1 VEESRKTGVQ
11 IPAGPPT
18 TLTEYH
24 PAKTRENIAKDF
36 YPASGISQLW
46 DKHLSRGKAFGKL
59 DLTKPLGLRQ
69 FERFFGIT
77 SREGSEAWKSKYKSV
92 QNLLDHLSRFG
103 KSESSKEVYLNQLR
117 RLCIWLKLDPDQLAN
132 LPKHKVEMSVQRFVD
147 QTAGLNRSRAYVN
160 SMIKRFRTFFR
171 VNNKSPKLHAYSI
184 PPRYRK
190 RPEYIPTISEARAMA
205 IAAESLR
212 NRSLILAAWS
222 SGLRVSTLCAL
233 NYGDI
238 ANDLSADCA
247 SVRIPIYPDMKR
259 RLPDACKGNIPYY
272 TFICREAVEALRT
285 YLRDRSEKYGSLDSE
300 SPLFHAEWTL
310 WDRKERSDKRLGRR
324 TVAKVIRRAAKL
336 AGISQW
342 IYITPH
348 TLRKAFESVLRNP
361 TVDGGRMDK
370 GTQEFLFGHIL
381 PGSQD
386 AYYDKDKIGFHRNEY
401 EKLNFFDSPMTHSM
415 DKLIES
421 NELQKH
427 LGEGWIFIAQLDNR
441 QIIVRRTHPA

>member
-1 VEESRKTGVQ
+1 
-11 IPAGPPT
+11 
-18 TLTEYH
+18 
-24 PAKTRENIAKDF
+24 
-36 YPASGISQLW
+36 
-46 DKHLSRGKAFGKL
+46 
-59 DLTKPLGLRQ
+59 
-69 FERFFGIT
+69 
-77 SREGSEAWKSKYKSV
+77 
-92 QNLLDHLSRFG
+92 
-103 KSESSKEVYLNQLR
+103 
-117 RLCIWLKLDPDQLAN
+117 
-132 LPKHKVEMSVQRFVD
+132 MSVQRFVD
-147 QTAGLNRSRAYVN
+147 QAAGLNRSRAYVN

-171 VNNKSPKLHAYSI
+171 VNDRSPKLHAYSI

-190 RPEYIPTISEARAMA
+190 RPEYIPTISEVRAMA
-205 IAAESLR
+205 TAAESLR
-212 NRSLILAAWS
+212 NRALILVAWS
-222 SGLRVSTLCAL
+222 SGVRVSTLCAL

-238 ANDLSADCA
+238 ANDLNAGCA

-285 YLRDRSEKYGSLDSE
+285 YLQDRIEKYGPLGSE

-310 WDRKERSDKRLGRR
+310 WKREERSGKRLGRR

-348 TLRKAFESVLRNP
+348 TLRKAFKSVLRNP

-381 PGSQD
+381 SGSQD
-386 AYYDKDKIGFHRNEY
+386 AYYDKDKIDFHRNEY
-401 EKLNFFDSPMTHSM
+401 EKLNFFDPPITPSV
-415 DKLIES
+415 DKLIGS
-421 NELQKH
+421 DELQKH
-427 LGEGWIFIAQLDNR
+427 LGEGWKFVAQLDNR

>member
-1 VEESRKTGVQ
+1 LG
-11 IPAGPPT
+11 
-18 TLTEYH
+18 
-24 PAKTRENIAKDF
+24 N
-36 YPASGISQLW
+36 
-46 DKHLSRGKAFGKL
+46 GKAFGRL

-69 FERFFGIT
+69 FERFFEIS

-92 QNLLDHLSRFG
+92 QNLMDHLSRFG

-117 RLCIWLKLDPDQLAN
+117 RLCEWLKLDPDQLVD

-147 QTAGLNRSRAYVN
+147 QAAGLNRSRAYVN

-190 RPEYIPTISEARAMA
+190 RPEYIPTISEVRAMA
-205 IAAESLR
+205 TAAESLR
-212 NRSLILAAWS
+212 NRALILVAWS
-222 SGLRVSTLCAL
+222 SGVRVSTLCAL

-238 ANDLSADCA
+238 ANDLNAGCA
-247 SVRIPIYPDMKR
+247 TVRIPIYPDMKR
-259 RLPDACKGNIPYY
+259 RLPDACKGNISYY

-285 YLRDRSEKYGSLDSE
+285 YLRDRVEKYGPLGSE

-310 WDRKERSDKRLGRR
+310 WKREERSGKRLGRR

-342 IYITPH
+342 THMTPH

-361 TVDGGRMDK
+361 TIDGGRMDK

-386 AYYDKDKIGFHRNEY
+386 AYYDKDKIDFHRNEY
-401 EKLNFFDSPMTHSM
+401 EKLNFFDSLGTQAV
-415 DKLIES
+415 DKLIGS
-421 NELQKH
+421 NELEKH

-441 QIIVRRTHPA
+441 QIIVRRTRQP

>member
-1 VEESRKTGVQ
+1 LG
-11 IPAGPPT
+11 
-18 TLTEYH
+18 
-24 PAKTRENIAKDF
+24 N
-36 YPASGISQLW
+36 
-46 DKHLSRGKAFGKL
+46 GKAFGRL
-59 DLTKPLGLRQ
+59 NLTKPLELRQ
-69 FERFFGIT
+69 FEQFFGIA
-77 SREGSEAWKSKYKSV
+77 SREGIEAWKSKYKSV

-103 KSESSKEVYLNQLR
+103 RSESSKEVYLNQLR
-117 RLCIWLKLDPDQLAN
+117 RLCEWLKLDPDELVD
-132 LPKHKVEMSVQRFVD
+132 LPKHKVEVSVQKFVD
-147 QTAGLNRSRAYVN
+147 QAAGLNRSRAYVN

-171 VNNKSPKLHAYSI
+171 VNNKGPKLHAYSI

-190 RPEYIPTISEARAMA
+190 RLEYIPTISEVRAMA
-205 IAAESLR
+205 TAAESLR
-212 NRSLILAAWS
+212 NRALILAAWS

-238 ANDLSADCA
+238 ADDLNAGCA

-272 TFICREAVEALRT
+272 TFICREAMEALRT
-285 YLRDRSEKYGSLDSE
+285 YLRDRIEKYGPLGSE

-310 WDRKERSDKRLGRR
+310 WKREERSGKRLGRR

-386 AYYDKDKIGFHRNEY
+386 AYYDKDKIDFHRNEY
-401 EKLNFFDSPMTHSM
+401 EKLNFFDSLVTQAV

-441 QIIVRRTHPA
+441 QIIIRRTHPA

>member
-1 VEESRKTGVQ
+1 
-11 IPAGPPT
+11 
-18 TLTEYH
+18 
-24 PAKTRENIAKDF
+24 
-36 YPASGISQLW
+36 
-46 DKHLSRGKAFGKL
+46 
-59 DLTKPLGLRQ
+59 
-69 FERFFGIT
+69 
-77 SREGSEAWKSKYKSV
+77 
-92 QNLLDHLSRFG
+92 
-103 KSESSKEVYLNQLR
+103 
-117 RLCIWLKLDPDQLAN
+117 
-132 LPKHKVEMSVQRFVD
+132 
-147 QTAGLNRSRAYVN
+147 
-160 SMIKRFRTFFR
+160 
-171 VNNKSPKLHAYSI
+171 
-184 PPRYRK
+184 
-190 RPEYIPTISEARAMA
+190 MA
-205 IAAESLR
+205 TAAESLR
-212 NRSLILAAWS
+212 NRALILVAWS
-222 SGLRVSTLCAL
+222 SGVRVSTLCAL

-238 ANDLSADCA
+238 ANDLNTGCA
-247 SVRIPIYPDMKR
+247 SVQIPVYPDMKR

-285 YLRDRSEKYGSLDSE
+285 YLRDRVEKYGQLSSA

-310 WDRKERSDKRLGRR
+310 WKREERSGKRLGRR

-342 IYITPH
+342 TCITPH

-386 AYYDKDKIGFHRNEY
+386 AYYDKDKIDFHRNEY
-401 EKLNFFDSPMTHSM
+401 EKLNFFDSPITHSM

>member
-1 VEESRKTGVQ
+1 LEESRRTGVQ
-11 IPAGPPT
+11 IPSGPPT
-18 TLTEYH
+18 ILTEYH
-24 PAKTRENIAKDF
+24 PAKTRGVFTKDF
-36 YPASGISQLW
+36 YPAFGISHLR
-46 DKHLSRGKAFGKL
+46 DEELSRGKAFGRL

-77 SREGSEAWKSKYKSV
+77 SREGPEAWKSKYKSV

-117 RLCIWLKLDPDQLAN
+117 RLCEWLKLDPDQLAN
-132 LPKHKVEMSVQRFVD
+132 LPKHKVEESIQRFVD

-160 SMIKRFRTFFR
+160 SLIKRFRTFFHA
-171 VNNKSPKLHAYSI
+171 NDKTPKLHAYSI

-190 RPEYIPTISEARAMA
+190 RPEYIPTISEVRAMA
-205 IAAESLR
+205 TAAESLR
-212 NRSLILAAWS
+212 NRALILVAWS
-222 SGLRVSTLCAL
+222 SGVRVSTLCAL

-238 ANDLSADCA
+238 ADDLNAGFA
-247 SVRIPIYPDMKR
+247 SVQIPVYPDMKR

-285 YLRDRSEKYGSLDSE
+285 YLRDRSEKYGPQSSE

-310 WDRKERSDKRLGRR
+310 WKRKERSDKRLGRR
-324 TVAKVIRRAAKL
+324 TVAKVIRRVAKL
-336 AGISQW
+336 ASITQW
-342 IYITPH
+342 TCITPH

-361 TVDGGRMDK
+361 TIDGGRMDK

-401 EKLNFFDSPMTHSM
+401 EKLNFFDSPTTQSV
-415 DKLIES
+415 DKLIGSDVLE
-421 NELQKH
+421 KY
-427 LGEGWIFIAQLDNR
+427 LGEGWIFIAQLENK
-441 QIIVRRTHPA
+441 QIIIRRTRQT

>member
-1 VEESRKTGVQ
+1 M
-11 IPAGPPT
+11 
-18 TLTEYH
+18 
-24 PAKTRENIAKDF
+24 N
-36 YPASGISQLW
+36 
-46 DKHLSRGKAFGKL
+46 RGKAFGKL

-69 FERFFGIT
+69 FERFFEIS

-117 RLCIWLKLDPDQLAN
+117 RLCEWLKLDPDQLVD
-132 LPKHKVEMSVQRFVD
+132 LPKHKVEVSVQKFVD
-147 QTAGLNRSRAYVN
+147 QAAGLNRSRAYVN

-171 VNNKSPKLHAYSI
+171 VNDRSPKLHAYSI

-190 RPEYIPTISEARAMA
+190 RPEYIPTISEVRAMA
-205 IAAESLR
+205 AAAESLR
-212 NRSLILAAWS
+212 NRALILVAWS
-222 SGLRVSTLCAL
+222 SGVRVSTLCAL

-238 ANDLSADCA
+238 ANDLNADCA
-247 SVRIPIYPDMKR
+247 SARIPVYPDMKR

-285 YLRDRSEKYGSLDSE
+285 YLRDRSEKYGPLGSE

-310 WDRKERSDKRLGRR
+310 WKREERSGKRLGRR

-342 IYITPH
+342 THMTPH

-386 AYYDKDKIGFHRNEY
+386 AYYDKDKIDFHRNEY
-401 EKLNFFDSPMTHSM
+401 EKLNFFDSPTTQSV
-415 DKLIES
+415 DKLIGSDVLE
-421 NELQKH
+421 KY

>member
-1 VEESRKTGVQ
+1 
-11 IPAGPPT
+11 
-18 TLTEYH
+18 
-24 PAKTRENIAKDF
+24 
-36 YPASGISQLW
+36 
-46 DKHLSRGKAFGKL
+46 
-59 DLTKPLGLRQ
+59 
-69 FERFFGIT
+69 
-77 SREGSEAWKSKYKSV
+77 
-92 QNLLDHLSRFG
+92 
-103 KSESSKEVYLNQLR
+103 
-117 RLCIWLKLDPDQLAN
+117 
-132 LPKHKVEMSVQRFVD
+132 
-147 QTAGLNRSRAYVN
+147 
-160 SMIKRFRTFFR
+160 MIKRFRTFFHA
-171 VNNKSPKLHAYSI
+171 NDKNPKLHAYSI

-190 RPEYIPTISEARAMA
+190 RPEYIPTISEVRAMA
-205 IAAESLR
+205 AAAESLR
-212 NRSLILAAWS
+212 NRALILVAWS
-222 SGLRVSTLCAL
+222 SGVRVSTFCAL

-238 ANDLSADCA
+238 ADDLSAGCA
-247 SVRIPIYPDMKR
+247 SARIPIYPDMKR

-285 YLRDRSEKYGSLDSE
+285 YLQDRVEKYGQLGSE

-310 WDRKERSDKRLGRR
+310 WKRKERSGKRLGRR
-324 TVAKVIRRAAKL
+324 TVAKIIRRAAKL
-336 AGISQW
+336 AGITQW
-342 IYITPH
+342 TCITPH

-381 PGSQD
+381 SGSQD

-401 EKLNFFDSPMTHSM
+401 EKLNFFDTPITPSV

>member
-1 VEESRKTGVQ
+1 
-11 IPAGPPT
+11 
-18 TLTEYH
+18 LC
-24 PAKTRENIAKDF
+24 
-36 YPASGISQLW
+36 
-46 DKHLSRGKAFGKL
+46 DKNLSRGKAFGRL

-69 FERFFGIT
+69 FERFFEIS

-117 RLCIWLKLDPDQLAN
+117 RLCEWLKLDPDQLVD
-132 LPKHKVEMSVQRFVD
+132 LPKHKVEVSVQKFVD
-147 QTAGLNRSRAYVN
+147 QAAGLNRSRAYVN
-160 SMIKRFRTFFR
+160 SMIKRFRAFFR
-171 VNNKSPKLHAYSI
+171 VNDRSPKLHAYSI

-190 RPEYIPTISEARAMA
+190 RPEYIPTISEVRAMA
-205 IAAESLR
+205 TAAESLR
-212 NRSLILAAWS
+212 NRALILAAWS

-238 ANDLSADCA
+238 ANDLNAGCA
-247 SVRIPIYPDMKR
+247 SVRMPIYSDMKR
-259 RLPDACKGNIPYY
+259 RLPDACKGSIPYY

-285 YLRDRSEKYGSLDSE
+285 YLRDRIEKYGPLGSE

-310 WDRKERSDKRLGRR
+310 WNREERSGKRLGRR

-336 AGISQW
+336 AGIFQW

-381 PGSQD
+381 LGSQD
-386 AYYDKDKIGFHRNEY
+386 AYYDKDKIDFHRNEY
-401 EKLNFFDSPMTHSM
+401 EKLNFFDSLITQAV

>member
-1 VEESRKTGVQ
+1 LNK
-11 IPAGPPT
+11 
-18 TLTEYH
+18 
-24 PAKTRENIAKDF
+24 
-36 YPASGISQLW
+36 
-46 DKHLSRGKAFGKL
+46 GKAFGKL

-77 SREGSEAWKSKYKSV
+77 SREGAEAWKSKHKSV
-92 QNLLDHLSRFG
+92 QNLLDHLGRFG

-117 RLCIWLKLDPDQLAN
+117 RLCQWLKLDPDQLAS

-147 QTAGLNRSRAYVN
+147 QTADLNRSRAYVN

-171 VNNKSPKLHAYSI
+171 VNDRSPKLHAYSI

-190 RPEYIPTISEARAMA
+190 RPEYIPTISEVRAMA

-212 NRSLILAAWS
+212 NRALILVAWS
-222 SGLRVSTLCAL
+222 SGVRVSTLCAL

-238 ANDLSADCA
+238 ANDLNAGCA

-272 TFICREAVEALRT
+272 TYICREAVEALRM
-285 YLRDRSEKYGSLDSE
+285 YPQDRIEKYGPLDSE
-300 SPLFHAEWTL
+300 FPLFHAEWNL
-310 WDRKERSDKRLGRR
+310 WKRKERSDKRLGRR
-324 TVAKVIRRAAKL
+324 TVAKVIRRAAKR

-342 IYITPH
+342 TFITPH

-386 AYYDKDKIGFHRNEY
+386 AYYDKDKIDFHRNEY
-401 EKLNFFDSPMTHSM
+401 EKLNFFDPPITPSV
-415 DKLIES
+415 DKLIGS
-421 NELQKH
+421 DELQKH

-441 QIIVRRTHPA
+441 QITVRRTHPA